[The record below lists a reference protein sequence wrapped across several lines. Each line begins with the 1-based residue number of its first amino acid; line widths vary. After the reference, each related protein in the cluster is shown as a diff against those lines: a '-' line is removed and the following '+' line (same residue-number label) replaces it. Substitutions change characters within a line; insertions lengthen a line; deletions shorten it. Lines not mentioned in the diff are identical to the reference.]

1 MEEENFESLLGIK
14 LFEWESWD
22 ELVNDWFQFYNVKF
36 YLNSLKQ
43 YDDKTVAMNREGEIE
58 IYDDKDEVIKIDLLK
73 VPEFVEKIKEK
84 IQ

>member
-1 MEEENFESLLGIK
+1 MEEEKFESILGIK

-22 ELVNDWFQFYNVKF
+22 ELVDDWFQFYNVKF

-43 YDDKTVAMNREGEIE
+43 YDGKTVAMNREGKIE
-58 IYDDKDEVIKIDLLK
+58 IYKDEVIEIDLLK